1 MRREQL
7 VSSSF
12 AFDLPTLRQRIRRL
26 TRQKMFEVDA
36 GMTPMND
43 LRSLLRNFVDDII
56 MKEAGE
62 LR

>member
-12 AFDLPTLRQRIRRL
+12 AFDLPTLRQRLRRL
-26 TRQKMFEVDA
+26 TRQNMFEVDA

-56 MKEAGE
+56 MKKAGE